1 MKIAIAGYGI
11 EGQENYRY
19 WSQSPENEVTIV
31 DEKGTG
37 APIPEGVSSIVGPDA
52 FKQLQDF
59 DLVIRTAGLAPNKIV
74 TNGKI
79 WSATNEFFAKS
90 PAPIVGVTG
99 TKGKGTTASIVAS
112 LFKASGRTTWLVG
125 NIGIAALEVLP
136 QIKPEDI
143 VIFELSSFQLWDIER
158 SPQAAIVLLIEPDH
172 LNVHYSMEDY
182 VHAKGGITRYQN
194 DDDLVVYHP
203 TNADSQRIAD
213 EGHASLKLR
222 YAAQD
227 GGGVYVADGAF
238 RTSNG
243 IICSVDALQL
253 RGDHNKDNACAA
265 ITVALEYGLSNEDI
279 EQGLRSFE
287 GLPHRIEFV
296 RTFDGV
302 GYYNDSFSSAPAAT
316 VAAIRSFDAPEIL
329 IVGGVDKGA
338 DFDLLAQE
346 IATSTN
352 LKEVILIGEIRH
364 KLYEILSQAAPPITF
379 TIFDGTTMPEIV
391 QYAKN
396 QAVSG
401 DVVLLSPA
409 CASFDMFKDFYDRG
423 TQFRDQVNNL

>member
-19 WSQSPENEVTIV
+19 WSQSLENEVTIV
-31 DEKGTG
+31 DERGTG
-37 APIPEGVSSIVGPDA
+37 APIPEDVVSIVGPDA

-59 DLVIRTAGLAPNKIV
+59 DLVVRTASLPPNKIV
-74 TNGKI
+74 TSGKI

-90 PAPIVGVTG
+90 PAPIIGVTG

-136 QIKPEDI
+136 KIKPEDI
-143 VIFELSSFQLWDIER
+143 VVFELSSFQLWDIER

-172 LNVHYSMEDY
+172 LNVHYDMEDY
-182 VHAKGGITRYQN
+182 VHAKGGITRYQQAG
-194 DDDLVVYHP
+194 DLVVYHP
-203 TNADSQRIAD
+203 TNKDSQRIAD
-213 EGHASLKLR
+213 EGQATRKLR
-222 YAAQD
+222 YAAED
-227 GGGVYVADGAF
+227 GGGVYVADGVF
-238 RTSNG
+238 RTHDTV
-243 IICSVDALQL
+243 ICSVDALQL

-265 ITVALEYGLSNEDI
+265 ITVALEYGLSKEDI

-316 VAAIRSFDAPEIL
+316 VAAIKSFDAPEIL
-329 IVGGVDKGA
+329 VVGGVDKGA
-338 DFDLLAQE
+338 DFDELAQT
-346 IATSTN
+346 IADSSN
-352 LKEVILIGEIRH
+352 IKEVIVIGEIRH
-364 KLYEILSQAAPPITF
+364 KLQAILSQAAPSVLF
-379 TIFDGTTMPEIV
+379 TIFDGKTMPEIV
-391 QYAKN
+391 AYAKS

-423 TQFRDQVNNL
+423 TQFRDQVNSL